1 MAGSGGWPIQQREI
15 EDFKNFEGDDTLGE
29 NYDFNINELPGL
41 DDIISNCEQEL
52 FSKAETL
59 FADDGLL
66 SQLESDPLQPM
77 DEDVSYD
84 FLNLPNNLIELK
96 GEPQPSHVFNKSV
109 LLEEPVPVALTR
121 VAHHPNLE
129 NRSPNS
135 VIQAPPTISETNLSP
150 PQVVPKNVITSTS
163 GNQQK
168 VLMQPAN
175 YVLQPPQQYRN
186 IQPNP
191 VPSQAAA
198 IHTIKTAQQPQRK
211 IKSGNNVVTV
221 QSMGQIRVPTDQ
233 MKQMLVQ
240 AQLLKSPGAT
250 VMYAPIAPNKPV
262 EGISGTTP
270 VHAINGT
277 FVTTG
282 IPVLLDPDKLPLS
295 CMPGQPKREP
305 KRSAHNAIERRYRT
319 SINDKIIELKDM
331 VCGADAK
338 LNKSAI
344 LRKAI
349 DYIRFLQASN
359 LKLKQENMAL
369 KMNAQKQTLRDLLVP
384 GREEEVV
391 GGITPPH
398 SDTFSPPRSDTF
410 SPPSSDPP
418 SPQDHVYVTDH
429 LKESEGVFRGM
440 LDHTRMALCMFM
452 ISVVVVNPFGR
463 LLDQIPAP
471 SNTHTTGRT
480 ILHFDNGEGG
490 FWHATSSSMALW
502 LFNFLILVLGLVKV
516 FVYGDPILY
525 SNSKASTVFWRH
537 RKQAD
542 FDLSKGNNSGA
553 YRELVTCLQ
562 VVQCPLPVTRMEICS
577 ALFWQLLRQLLHRF
591 YIGRWLSSYTGGI
604 FATPYERGEAVATCK
619 HLSLVYHRLHQLH
632 MVEGGGWGAGTMLAV
647 MAVNLAEAA
656 GSTTDSQLAHSYV
669 SLALQLKHSLPAP
682 LQFLSRYYLSSG
694 RASYQKQPC
703 NHLQWLMTPYGYKFF
718 LSHQWGYGLPRPT
731 LFTSVTDP
739 TDPSSF
745 VARMYREH
753 LIEKALKALVA
764 PSTSQEGPSSVEDN
778 SLKRSPTPEVL
789 CYLKLLEDCH
799 CCERSSWWLA
809 LLQAA
814 AQWLQSEDAAAE
826 ALHPRVE
833 VPPSPPELLVR
844 TVLAAYHVRKAATTT
859 TPQHSTLLDLCH
871 QASQLLQESLTVDA
885 CHKPDTKVLLA
896 QLLVCDWLLE
906 TRTAVW
912 EEQGGS
918 AQGPAPSDQLSGFQA
933 DLSSLCRITQ
943 GLPQELPIG
952 LARVFLYEATVRLMA
967 GAAPGRTQQLL
978 DRSLRHRSTRTNIIC
993 GKEKSQLEVG
1003 GEREHAAAL
1012 YLACRHLPT
1021 PLLASPG
1028 ERAGML
1034 LDAAKT
1040 LEKIGDRKRLQQCYH
1055 LMQSLGTSV
1064 GTN

>member
-1 MAGSGGWPIQQREI
+1 MS
-15 EDFKNFEGDDTLGE
+15 DFKDFDGDDSFGGD
-29 NYDFNINELPGL
+29 YDFNINELSGI

-52 FSKAETL
+52 FAKADNL
-59 FADDGLL
+59 FSDDGLL
-66 SQLESDPLQPM
+66 SQLENDPLQPM
-77 DEDVSYD
+77 EEDVSYD
-84 FLNLPNNLIELK
+84 FLNLPNNLV
-96 GEPQPSHVFNKSV
+96 EPKSDSSHVRQNSV
-109 LLEEPVPVALTR
+109 SLEEPVPVALTR
-121 VAHHPNLE
+121 VTQLTRLE
-129 NRSPNS
+129 NSSPSIVN
-135 VIQAPPTISETNLSP
+135 QAVRVEASNPSP
-150 PQVVPKNVITSTS
+150 PQVVPKNVKNS
-163 GNQQK
+163 GNAQK
-168 VLMQPAN
+168 VIMQPAG
-175 YVLQPPQQYRN
+175 YVLQQPQQYRS

-191 VPSQAAA
+191 VPPSAAQIHAVKPSQ
-198 IHTIKTAQQPQRK
+198 QSQRK
-211 IKSGNNVVTV
+211 IKTGNNVVTV
-221 QSMGQIRVPTDQ
+221 QSVGQIHVPTDQ
-233 MKQMLVQ
+233 MKQMLVN
-240 AQLLKSPGAT
+240 AQQIKLPTT
-250 VMYAPIAPNKPV
+250 VMYTPIAPNKPA
-262 EGISGTTP
+262 EGIAGAP
-270 VHAINGT
+270 VHAVNGT
-277 FVTTG
+277 FVTTS
-282 IPVLLDPDKLPLS
+282 IPVVLDPDKLPLNCLS
-295 CMPGQPKREP
+295 SVPGQPKREP

-331 VCGADAK
+331 VCGADSK

-349 DYIRFLQASN
+349 EYIRFLQASN
-359 LKLKQENMAL
+359 MKLKQENMAL
-369 KMNAQKQTLRDLLVP
+369 KMNAQKQTLRDLLMP
-384 GREEEVV
+384 GGEEEVP

-398 SDTFSPPRSDTF
+398 SDTFSPPHSESFSPPRHDTL

-440 LDHTRMALCMFM
+440 LDHTRMVLCMFM
-452 ISVVVVNPFGR
+452 ISIVVVNPFGR
-463 LLDQIPAP
+463 LLETIPAP
-471 SNTHTTGRT
+471 SQHHSASVPGRS
-480 ILHFDNGEGG
+480 ILNFDSSDGG
-490 FWHATSSSMALW
+490 LWSWAGSSVALW
-502 LFNFLILVLGLVKV
+502 LLNLLILAFGLVKV

-525 SNSKASTVFWRH
+525 SDSKASTLFWRH

-542 FDLSKGNNSGA
+542 FDLSKGDSSGA

-562 VVQCPLPVTRMEICS
+562 VVQCPLPVTRVEVCS
-577 ALFWQLLRQLLHRF
+577 ALFWQLLRQLLHRL

-604 FATPYERGEAVATCK
+604 FATPYVRGEAVATCK

-656 GSTTDSQLAHSYV
+656 GSTSTSQLAHCYV
-669 SLALQLKHSLPAP
+669 MLALQLKQTLPAP
-682 LQFLSRYYLSSG
+682 LQFLARYYLSSG
-694 RASYQKQPC
+694 RSSYQKQPC

-718 LSHQWGYGLPRPT
+718 LSHHWSYGLPRPT

-739 TDPSSF
+739 TDPQSF

-764 PSTSQEGPSSVEDN
+764 PSTSTEGPTSVEES

-789 CYLKLLEDCH
+789 CYLKLLQDCH
-799 CCERSSWWLA
+799 CCERSSWWVA

-814 AQWLQSEDAAAE
+814 AGWLQSEDSAVE
-826 ALHPRVE
+826 TLHPRIE
-833 VPPSPPELLVR
+833 SPPQPELLIR
-844 TVLAAYHVRKAATTT
+844 TVLAAYRVRRAATTT
-859 TPQHSTLLDLCH
+859 TSPSALLELCH
-871 QASQLLQESLTVDA
+871 KASLLLQESLTVDA

-906 TRTAVW
+906 TRTALW
-912 EEQGGS
+912 EDQGGS
-918 AQGPAPSDQLSGFQA
+918 AQGPVSADQLSGFQA

-943 GLPQELPIG
+943 ELPQELSIG

-993 GKEKSQLEVG
+993 GKEKSPAETG

-1040 LEKIGDRKRLQQCYH
+1040 LEKIGDKKRLQQCYQ